1 MGKDCITVEHRQA
14 PEIFQK
20 PIASID
26 MTGLPPRGSP
36 GFDQAVIARYALEYA
51 SKGWN
56 AVVTVDEDFVRVVA
70 IPEKSPRP
78 SRASRPAAF
87 PV

>member
-1 MGKDCITVEHRQA
+1 VKQPQA

-36 GFDQAVIARYALEYA
+36 AFDQAVIARYALGHA

-56 AVVTVDEDFVRVVA
+56 AVVTVDDEFVRVVA
-70 IPEKSPRP
+70 VPEQGIDPKKYVAGLLQHR
-78 SRASRPAAF
+78 
-87 PV
+87 